1 MNRQS
6 TFFIQ
11 LILALWIVLVGASNT
26 ASATGSGIT
35 GQTTAGCTC
44 HGGSNNAT
52 SLSVQGLTGNT
63 LTMSP
68 GETRSFTVFVAHS
81 SQPKAGVN
89 IAITNSGG
97 SNAGTLTASTGLKT
111 QGGELTHNGKQ
122 DITGGQAT
130 FSFSWTAPTSTGDYF
145 LKAAGNAVNNN
156 SGDTGDFWNFLS
168 TVTITVATPSV
179 TVSAPNGGEVLCKG
193 SNTNINWTQSLLTG
207 NVKIEYTT
215 DGTGFTTIATVPATP
230 TTYAWSIPAAI
241 ASSTTYKI
249 RISDATNTT
258 ITDMSNANFTISA
271 APQIATQPKS
281 DTVCPG
287 SPTTFTVVT
296 DNPTGYTYQWRKGG
310 NPINGATSSSY
321 TITSVQQADAAN
333 YDVMVTGCSILTSTA
348 VSLVVNSAPSITEQ
362 PNDTT
367 VCPGTSAILNS
378 NATGTNITY
387 QWKRNGTA
395 IAGATS
401 AKLILNAVTAADTG
415 AYTVTVTGKCNP
427 AQTTAPANV
436 RFTPAPTVTKAPRDT
451 TICIGQTAQFTV
463 EATGNGLT
471 YQWRKNGKNIDGA
484 QGSNLTVANVTAAD
498 ATGYDVVVTNSC
510 NLSTTSIAA
519 QLKTRESVAITAQP
533 KDTSVQTNLTATFSV
548 TATGTSVSYQWQK
561 NGTNRTGDTLAT
573 LTIANVKLA
582 DSGSYKCIVKNQCG
596 QLESA
601 VAKLTVTAP
610 PAGAALAL
618 SVSTVDFSCTKVT
631 TSKDTTLTN
640 IVFNGGGQPLNVTDV
655 TLNGPD
661 ASDFTIVSGGGSFT
675 LAPSEKRTI
684 ALKFTPKTK
693 ATKSATL
700 EFTSNSSTTAPKLA
714 LTGKGCTGTI
724 SLTSSALGTVK
735 IGSKLDTTIKIC
747 NTGDAAMTIQTAEV
761 SQTGSAFTMT
771 TSVLTGK
778 TLLPGDCISLPVQ
791 FTPNAEGKVTATL
804 TITEQGGEKFM
815 VNFEATGEPSSSVD
829 EADGVFSAVSVY
841 PNPSTGNV
849 VISGEVAVPTP
860 INVRVFTVT
869 GTQVSQEIY
878 SQTTGGTFHITW
890 NTPVPSGSYYA
901 VLTIG
906 THQIRL
912 PFTITR

>member
-1 MNRQS
+1 MNKQS
-6 TFFIQ
+6 TFFRTI
-11 LILALWIVLVGASNT
+11 ILAVWIVLAGTS
-26 ASATGSGIT
+26 SAWAYGNGIT

-63 LTMSP
+63 VTMSP
-68 GETRSFTVFVAHS
+68 GETRSFTVLVAHS
-81 SQPKAGVN
+81 TLSKAGAN

-97 SNAGTLTASTGLKT
+97 SNSGTLSAGTGLKT

-130 FSFSWTAPTSTGDYF
+130 FSFTWTAPTSTGDYS

-156 SGDTGDFWNFLS
+156 GGDTGDQWNFLS

-179 TVSAPNGGEVLCKG
+179 TVTAPNGGEVLCKG
-193 SNTNINWTQSLLTG
+193 STATINWTQALLTG
-207 NVKIEYTT
+207 NVKIDYTT
-215 DGTGFTTIATVPATP
+215 DGTGFTTIATVAATP
-230 TTYAWSIPAAI
+230 TTYSWSIPAAI

-249 RISDATNTT
+249 RISDATNASV
-258 ITDMSNANFTISA
+258 TDMSNANFTISS
-271 APQIATQPKS
+271 APQITTQPKP

-310 NPINGATSSSY
+310 NPINGATATSY
-321 TITSVQQADAAN
+321 TIASVQQADAAN

-348 VSLVVNSAPSITEQ
+348 VALVVNTPPSITEQ
-362 PNDTT
+362 PNDTN
-367 VCPGTSAILNS
+367 VCPGTSAVLNS

-387 QWKRNGTA
+387 QWKKNGTA

-401 AKLILNAVTAADTG
+401 AKLTLNAVTVADTG

-451 TICIGQTAQFTV
+451 TICIGQTAQFTI

-484 QGSNLTVANVTAAD
+484 QGSNLVVANVTAAD

-510 NLSTTSIAA
+510 NLSTTSVAA
-519 QLKTRESVAITAQP
+519 QLKTRESVAITTQP

-561 NGTNRTGDTLAT
+561 NGSNRPGDTLAT

-596 QLESA
+596 QLESSA
-601 VAKLTVTAP
+601 AKLSVTAP

-618 SVSTVDFSCTKVT
+618 SVSSVDFSCTKVSD
-631 TSKDTTLTN
+631 SKDTTLAN
-640 IVFNGGGQPLNVTDV
+640 VVFNAGGQPLNVTDV

-661 ASDFTIVSGGGSFT
+661 AADFTIVSGGGSFT
-675 LAPSEKRTI
+675 LAPNEKRTI
-684 ALKFTPKTK
+684 ALKFTPKSK
-693 ATKSATL
+693 ATKTATL
-700 EFTSNSSTTAPKLA
+700 EFASNSSTTAPKLT

-761 SQTGSAFTMT
+761 TQTGNAFTMT
-771 TSVLTGK
+771 TSVLAGK
-778 TLLPGDCISLPVQ
+778 TLQPGDCISLPVQ

-804 TITEQGGEKFM
+804 TITEQGGEKFT

-829 EADGVFSAVSVY
+829 EPNGIFTGVQVY

-849 VISGEVAVPTP
+849 VFSGQVAVPTP

-869 GTQVSQEIY
+869 GSQVSQDTY
-878 SQTTGGTFHITW
+878 SQTTGGAFHIEW
-890 NTPVPSGSYYA
+890 NSSVPSGTYIA

-912 PFTITR
+912 PFTIAQ